1 MATPNNN
8 NASDEEKI
16 DPMKDVRAGIVRE
29 VGSQA
34 IWSLSSCKPGKI
46 KIVLQLKELNNLV
59 NKRTC
64 FSCVINLVN
73 KN

>member
-8 NASDEEKI
+8 NASEEEKI

-34 IWSLSSCKPGKI
+34 IWSLSSCKPGKM
-46 KIVLQLKELNNLV
+46 KSFLKS
-59 NKRTC
+59 T
-64 FSCVINLVN
+64 
-73 KN
+73 

>member
-1 MATPNNN
+1 MAQHRRIKMATPNNN

-46 KIVLQLKELNNLV
+46 KIFLEV
-59 NKRTC
+59 N
-64 FSCVINLVN
+64 VAI
-73 KN
+73 